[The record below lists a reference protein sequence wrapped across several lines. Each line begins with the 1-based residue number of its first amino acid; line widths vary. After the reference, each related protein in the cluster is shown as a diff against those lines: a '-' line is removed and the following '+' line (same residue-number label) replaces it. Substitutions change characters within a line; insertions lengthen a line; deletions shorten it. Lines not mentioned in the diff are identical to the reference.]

1 MYIIKTIFGIKILK
15 NLKNEKYMPL
25 KIIQHM
31 QELLKKSEKFCD
43 KDENIFVLGVLEA
56 VENIDIDLVKLL
68 LSDAKAK
75 EQFFTKVED
84 IYVLNQNRLIEF
96 FTMNEF
102 SKNSYTSYTNKIG
115 LIKKDNFIKKFDDV
129 VLAWPHKDCI
139 LEGGQSKDDDKKN
152 EVFYNE
158 ILSRDEI
165 DRLFE
170 PKALTN
176 FKKFSAPT
184 KVAAPSGSEA
194 LASLLAVEQS
204 TPTEITANDN
214 LIIKGN
220 NLIALHTLKKKYAGK
235 VKLIYID
242 PPYYFND
249 KRDSDT
255 FLYNS
260 NFKLS
265 TWLTFMKNRL
275 EVAREFLSEDG
286 VIFVHIGED
295 SQAYTE
301 ILMNEIFPNNRLGI
315 VSRVQKKGSD
325 LGEFFSPTLDYIL
338 CYSKNKNN
346 LQGFKIPIDESKFTK
361 IEIEGKRKGEKYED
375 SKSLYQS
382 SLDDIRPAQKYFI
395 DCPDGTKVIP
405 PCFVLDEVQRE
416 GEKRWRWS
424 KEKYLKDKHLLV
436 FKKTKN
442 SPLLD
447 ENGNQAKWNVY
458 TKRYLNDAI
467 KKGNIPSNL
476 FDNFINSSA
485 TSTLSGMNINFSFSK
500 PKELIEHIINIVQVK
515 ENDTIMDFFG
525 GSGTTAH
532 AVLDINKEQNKNLK
546 FILIEQMDY
555 IEDITCERVKKV
567 IEKNQEGSFIYAEL
581 KQIETFKDAEIGKLN
596 KNMHYLPFVE
606 IEDAEYGISEE
617 EITINKKFYGIENE

>member
-1 MYIIKTIFGIKILK
+1 MS
-15 NLKNEKYMPL
+15 L

-43 KDENIFVLGVLEA
+43 KDGNIFVLSVLEA
-56 VENIDIDLVKLL
+56 IENIDIDLVKLL
-68 LSDAKAK
+68 LGDAKAK

-84 IYVLNQNRLIEF
+84 IYVLNQNKLIEF

-102 SKNSYTSYTNKIG
+102 SKNSFTAYTNKIG
-115 LIKKDNFIKKFDDV
+115 LIKKDSFIKKFDDV

-139 LEGGQSKDDDKKN
+139 LEGGQSRDDDKKN

-158 ILSRDEI
+158 ILSREEI

-194 LASLLAVEQS
+194 LASPLAVEQS
-204 TPTEITANDN
+204 TPTEISEDDN

-220 NLIALHTLKKKYAGK
+220 NLIALHTLKKKFAGK

-242 PPYYFND
+242 PPYNTGNDSFKYNDRFNH
-249 KRDSDT
+249 
-255 FLYNS
+255 
-260 NFKLS
+260 S

-286 VIFVHIGED
+286 VIFISIND
-295 SQAYTE
+295 TE
-301 ILMNEIFPNNRLGI
+301 AHYLKVLMDEIFGKSPN
-315 VSRVQKKGSD
+315 
-325 LGEFFSPTLDYIL
+325 
-338 CYSKNKNN
+338 CNKNFIADIAHQARTGISN
-346 LQGFKIPIDESKFTK
+346 DKVISSNHEHILFYAKNYDEIHKIRHLFGIDRTEKDK
-361 IEIEGKRKGEKYED
+361 KNYDKDDNNGKGLYTLNPVTAPGGERKGNPFYEVLGVENFWRFSKEKMLRLYDENEVV
-375 SKSLYQS
+375 KVNNSLYQKTYWNDMKDKKKKISTWWVDVGTTQQGTNELKKLFNKNKATDVFSNPKSS
-382 SLDDIRPAQKYFI
+382 SLIKYII
-395 DCPDGTKVIP
+395 DFCN
-405 PCFVLDEVQRE
+405 L
-416 GEKRWRWS
+416 
-424 KEKYLKDKHLLV
+424 
-436 FKKTKN
+436 
-442 SPLLD
+442 
-447 ENGNQAKWNVY
+447 
-458 TKRYLNDAI
+458 
-467 KKGNIPSNL
+467 SNCY
-476 FDNFINSSA
+476 
-485 TSTLSGMNINFSFSK
+485 
-500 PKELIEHIINIVQVK
+500 V
-515 ENDTIMDFFG
+515 MDFHA

-567 IEKNQEGSFIYAEL
+567 IQKNQEGSFIYAEL
-581 KQIETFKDAEIGKLN
+581 KQIDTFKDAEIGKLN
-596 KNMHYLPFVE
+596 SNMHYLPVGD

-617 EITINKKFYGIENE
+617 EIAINKKFYGIENE